1 MAEKCCSSK
10 RILFQTHSIINTPF
24 NGTNKTEML
33 ADVKLKVLDE
43 LIKNSSNEELLW
55 MNGYLN
61 GIVKNKLAGTAPA
74 AAVLGSSAK
83 KMTIVYGTE
92 TGNSKKLAT
101 AFAAKAKQNRIAA
114 KVIGMDQYRLADL
127 PKEEYLLAVIS
138 THGEGE
144 PPAAAKNFYEH
155 IHNNGFRLDKLKY
168 SVLALGDTSYPLFCK
183 TGEDVD
189 LQLNKLGGNRITPI
203 QKCDVDYDEDA
214 AKWFD
219 AVIKNLDAAETTAT
233 APATITPAAA
243 TAKKGKQQYAGKI
256 LHAVN
261 LNDRGS
267 NKETWHIEMAADGI
281 EYQCGDSI
289 GIVPENDSQLVTD
302 IIAKVNLDGNKS
314 LEFKKE
320 KVTVY
325 ELLKRKINI
334 VHLTERL
341 VQQYAAATG
350 HTIAAGR
357 YDLLDLL
364 TQYPVKNAAQFEEI
378 LVSLNAMSPR
388 LYTIASSP
396 VAHEGEVHIVVVK
409 DTFTANGK
417 VKHGLC
423 SEYLSKIKINSTQ
436 QFFVQPNKR
445 FRLPSE
451 DKDIIMVGPG
461 TGIAAFRSFLAERDV
476 TGATGR
482 NWLFFGEQYFA
493 TDFLY
498 QTEIQNWY
506 ETGVLNKISLAFS
519 RDQQEKIYVQHKM
532 QEQAAELY
540 AWLQN
545 GASFFVCG
553 KKHPMSTDVETTLLQ
568 IIQQQGNKTAE
579 EAKKYLHDMEEAG
592 RYEKDVY

>member
-1 MAEKCCSSK
+1 
-10 RILFQTHSIINTPF
+10 
-24 NGTNKTEML
+24 ML

-43 LIKNSSNEELLW
+43 LIKNSSNDELLW

-61 GIVKNKLAGTAPA
+61 GIVKNKTSVYETVAT
-74 AAVLGSSAK
+74 SSGNTAK

-101 AFAAKAKQNRIAA
+101 SFAAKAKQNRIAA
-114 KVIGMDQYRLADL
+114 KVIGLDQYRLTDL
-127 PKEEYLLAVIS
+127 TKEEYLLAVIS

-189 LQLNKLGGNRITPI
+189 LQLNKLGGNRIAPI

-219 AVIKNLDAAETTAT
+219 NVIKNLDAAEKTEAAPVTAIPAI
-233 APATITPAAA
+233 AP
-243 TAKKGKQQYAGKI
+243 AKKGKQQYAGKI

-261 LNDRGS
+261 LNDCGS
-267 NKETWHIEMAADGI
+267 NKETWHIEIAADGI

-289 GIVPENDSQLVTD
+289 GIVPENDSLLVTD
-302 IIAKVNLDGNKS
+302 IIACVNADGNKP

-320 KVTVY
+320 KITVY

-341 VQQYAAATG
+341 VQQYATATG
-350 HTIAAGR
+350 HSIPAGR

-364 TQYPVKNAAQFEEI
+364 KQYPVKNAAQFEEI
-378 LVSLNAMSPR
+378 LVTLNAMSPR

-396 VAHEGEVHIVVVK
+396 AAHEGEVHIVVVK
-409 DTFTANGK
+409 DTFTANDK
-417 VKHGLC
+417 IKYGLC
-423 SEYLSKIKINSTQ
+423 SEYLSKIKINGTQ

-445 FRLPSE
+445 FRLPAE
-451 DKDIIMVGPG
+451 DKDMIMVGPG
-461 TGIAAFRSFLAERDV
+461 TGIAAFRSFLAERDA
-476 TGATGR
+476 TAATGK

-493 TDFLY
+493 SDFLY

-506 ETGVLNKISLAFS
+506 ETGVLNKVSLAFS

-532 QEQAAELY
+532 QEQAAELF
-540 AWLQN
+540 AWLEN
-545 GASFFVCG
+545 GAYFFVCG
-553 KKHPMSTDVETTLLQ
+553 KKHPMSTDVEEALLQ
-568 IIQQQGNKTAE
+568 IIQQKGNKTAE
-579 EAKKYLHDMEEAG
+579 EAKSYLHKLEESG